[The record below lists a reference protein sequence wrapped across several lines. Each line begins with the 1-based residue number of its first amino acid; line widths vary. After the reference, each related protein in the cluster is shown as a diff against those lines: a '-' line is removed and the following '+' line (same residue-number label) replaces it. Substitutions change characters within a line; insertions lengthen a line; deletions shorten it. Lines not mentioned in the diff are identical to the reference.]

1 MKERKG
7 QQPVPTAPLG
17 ALRPTKPKKV
27 AANNPV
33 AFPAPPQP
41 PWGVPPQPA
50 TMGATSSIGYSA
62 AMANPYRP
70 GNSSLFPAPSSALP
84 PWKLPPQSTMNTAS
98 IAASHPRPSI
108 PPAAR
113 PPTVT
118 KAPMVETS
126 LTTGTTTNPTGG
138 IRPPPVTAAPT
149 NGQWPPALRTYVDR
163 CFAQCRS
170 DRERDQTEVLL
181 KQRIQ
186 KSMREGTLYTHNWTG
201 EPLIPLAEPERSNPA
216 PDQPPRAKPSPQ
228 KQVLAKREERARRFQ
243 SGPPGDTDRR
253 AAQEQAK
260 RARQSA
266 LLAMAEE
273 GIDWDEF
280 TIIGTCEKIE
290 KRYLRLT
297 SAPDP
302 STVRPLPVLKKALE
316 WLKGRWRETGD
327 YNYICDQFKS
337 LRQDLTVRREDEGA
351 AHRTRLITGSY
362 PCRYKGYVTSSQ
374 SRSMKYMR
382 GLP

>member
-7 QQPVPTAPLG
+7 QQPAPTAPLG
-17 ALRPTKPKKV
+17 ALGQAKPKKAV
-27 AANNPV
+27 KSSNPV
-33 AFPAPPQP
+33 APPISSRP
-41 PWGVPPQPA
+41 PWGVAPQPVP
-50 TMGATSSIGYSA
+50 MGATSSIGYSA
-62 AMANPYRP
+62 AMANPYQP
-70 GNSSLFPAPSSALP
+70 GNSPFSPSPSSTLP
-84 PWKLPPQSTMNTAS
+84 PWKKLPQPSSMATVP
-98 IAASHPRPSI
+98 IAASHPRPPILPVVRPSAVI
-108 PPAAR
+108 AA
-113 PPTVT
+113 PIVATPST
-118 KAPMVETS
+118 AGP
-126 LTTGTTTNPTGG
+126 TTNQTGA
-138 IRPPPVTAAPT
+138 IRPPPVAAAPT

-170 DRERDQTEVLL
+170 DRERDQMESLL

-186 KSMREGTLYTHNWTG
+186 KAMRGGTLYTYNWAG
-201 EPLIPLAEPERSNPA
+201 EPLIALAAPERNKPA
-216 PDQPPRAKPSPQ
+216 PDQTPMPKPSPQ

-243 SGPPGDTDRR
+243 SGPPDDTDRR
-253 AAQEQAK
+253 AVQEQAK

-273 GIDWDEF
+273 GVDWDEF

-316 WLKGRWRETGD
+316 WLKRRWQETSD

-337 LRQDLTVRREDEGA
+337 LRQDLTVHREGGTTQDEVTFFYC
-351 AHRTRLITGSY
+351 AHHW
-362 PCRYKGYVTSSQ
+362 CRYKGYGTSS
-374 SRSMKYMR
+374 R
-382 GLP
+382 